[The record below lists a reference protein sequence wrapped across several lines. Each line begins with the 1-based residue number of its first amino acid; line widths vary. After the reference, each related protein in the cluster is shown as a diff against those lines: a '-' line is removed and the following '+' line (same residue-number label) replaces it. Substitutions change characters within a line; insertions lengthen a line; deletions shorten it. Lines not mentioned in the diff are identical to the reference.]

1 MILFVEDLGRVALAD
16 YVERLLD
23 VLEDDLAALLEAS
36 DLHLDDLADASL
48 VVSEVLDALVVLD
61 DARHAEVQAA
71 EYDSLLDV
79 LDEGQD
85 VGVDVECAHIGD
97 VSVNESIANALPGV
111 AEYFVVQLGQ
121 ALVNLA
127 ALTHIVN
134 DVLVEHVHLPHL
146 LVDLWQVLHIL
157 RSILNH
163 RRTQWPLLPKLRID
177 LHQVIDLILFGVVL
191 PEVFLQEVVQSDVDV
206 SVVVLLDEVGY

>member
-1 MILFVEDLGRVALAD
+1 MILFVENLGRVALAD
-16 YVERLLD
+16 DVERLLD
-23 VLEDDLAALLEAS
+23 VLEDDLATLLEAS

-85 VGVDVECAHIGD
+85 VGVDVECADIGD

-146 LVDLWQVLHIL
+146 LVDLRQVLHVL
-157 RSILNH
+157 RSVLNH
-163 RRTQWPLLPKLRID
+163 RRTQRPLLPKLRID
-177 LHQVIDLILFGVVL
+177 LHQVIDLVLFGVVL